1 MIEVTC
7 KHCGSTNVV
16 KAGKIKLKSGDK
28 TRYYCKDCK
37 KYFTVMDRKI
47 KDKILNLLDEEK
59 TISDLKDEVKA
70 HHMTIRACL
79 KELINEGN
87 VRAYEKD
94 GKKFYVKNEYKGKNE
109 VKNEVKNTTNNTQL
123 QLSKIVTFVKSKG
136 YATLDEIKKLL
147 NIDNVALVKRMILL
161 LVDEGLLSI
170 EVDGLIFRKE
180 YIVWKGSNVKLLHE
194 KP

>member
-59 TISDLKDEVKA
+59 TINDLKDEVKA

-87 VRAYEKD
+87 VKVYEKD
-94 GKKFYVKNEYKGKNE
+94 GKKFYVKNEYKSKNE
-109 VKNEVKNTTNNTQL
+109 VKNEVKKTNNVQL

-136 YATLDEIKKLL
+136 YATLDEIKELL
-147 NIDNVALVKRMILL
+147 NIENVALVKRMILL

-170 EVDGLIFRKE
+170 KVSGLIFRKE
-180 YIVWKGSNVKLLHE
+180 YIVWKGENGEVVYSS
-194 KP
+194 

>member
-1 MIEVTC
+1 
-7 KHCGSTNVV
+7 
-16 KAGKIKLKSGDK
+16 
-28 TRYYCKDCK
+28 
-37 KYFTVMDRKI
+37 MDRKI

-87 VRAYEKD
+87 VKVYEKD
-94 GKKFYVKNEYKGKNE
+94 GKKFYVKNEYKSKNE
-109 VKNEVKNTTNNTQL
+109 VKNEVKKTNNVQL

-136 YATLDEIKKLL
+136 YATLDEIKELL
-147 NIDNVALVKRMILL
+147 NIENVALVKRMILL

-170 EVDGLIFRKE
+170 KVSGLIFRKE
-180 YIVWKGSNVKLLHE
+180 YIVWKGENGEVVYSS
-194 KP
+194 